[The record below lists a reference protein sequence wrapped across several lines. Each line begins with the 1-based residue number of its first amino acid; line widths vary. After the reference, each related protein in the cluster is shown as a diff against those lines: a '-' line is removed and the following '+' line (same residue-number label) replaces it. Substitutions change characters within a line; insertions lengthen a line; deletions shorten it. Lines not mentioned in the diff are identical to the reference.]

1 MRKWLLTFGLWL
13 VGISSI
19 LGAVPKDYF
28 FSLSNCRVRPMGMG
42 GAFTA
47 IAGELQTA
55 FYNPATFNLADL
67 SHGLKLSVFFNP
79 MVSIGLFDLYNKTN
93 KELSVNEWWN
103 VFRVLPKA
111 VVLSTSRLEFGLVN
125 HEELEERVAY
135 HPHVRFFEADHFFQY
150 HAESAVLR
158 MKLATQVQI
167 GGAVQYYTV
176 LIGDSLRHGFGTSYG
191 VFILPNPRVNI
202 GVVFINVPNEMA
214 NVRLNADRFEDETV
228 NVGISY
234 HPFSLSTVAI
244 DVRNLTEES
253 QKTTRELHVGLEQG
267 LWQHLFLRL
276 GYYRDR
282 LLKEDHYSAGI
293 GLLNLNLF
301 QRGENHFS
309 VPVLALNYAI
319 SVTNTEINPTRW
331 HFFSLTWGF

>member
-1 MRKWLLTFGLWL
+1 
-13 VGISSI
+13 
-19 LGAVPKDYF
+19 
-28 FSLSNCRVRPMGMG
+28 
-42 GAFTA
+42 
-47 IAGELQTA
+47 
-55 FYNPATFNLADL
+55 
-67 SHGLKLSVFFNP
+67 
-79 MVSIGLFDLYNKTN
+79 
-93 KELSVNEWWN
+93 
-103 VFRVLPKA
+103 
-111 VVLSTSRLEFGLVN
+111 
-125 HEELEERVAY
+125 
-135 HPHVRFFEADHFFQY
+135 
-150 HAESAVLR
+150 